1 MKPASQAFRRYE
13 DNDVFEEGRMSGE
26 ALKAIAREFER
37 LRSEKPEDEK
47 EREERS
53 I

>member
-1 MKPASQAFRRYE
+1 
-13 DNDVFEEGRMSGE
+13 MSGE

-47 EREERS
+47 EERS

>member
-1 MKPASQAFRRYE
+1 MKPASQAFRSYD
-13 DNDVFEEGRMSGE
+13 DNAVLDEGRTSGE